1 MQWKRGRRAAAPLL
15 EAQGQGIGL
24 AELSDLED
32 FVVTFTVI
40 ECMRHQVSGRALWS
54 LGLVHAC

>member
-1 MQWKRGRRAAAPLL
+1 MQWKRGRRVAAPLL

-32 FVVTFTVI
+32 FVVTFRVT
-40 ECMRHQVSGRALWS
+40 ECMHHQVSGRAL
-54 LGLVHAC
+54 